1 MKCSFYEDETWFWK
15 FEISEYLFTEN
26 AKICE
31 KIQLFS
37 DTELVETNSYLKWN
51 SITCFNALKSKSK
64 SVKCM
69 FSDLYS
75 ISDN

>member
-1 MKCSFYEDETWFWK
+1 MKMKRD
-15 FEISEYLFTEN
+15 FENLRFREYLFTEN

-51 SITCFNALKSKSK
+51 SITYFNALKSKSK

-69 FSDLYS
+69 FSDLRS